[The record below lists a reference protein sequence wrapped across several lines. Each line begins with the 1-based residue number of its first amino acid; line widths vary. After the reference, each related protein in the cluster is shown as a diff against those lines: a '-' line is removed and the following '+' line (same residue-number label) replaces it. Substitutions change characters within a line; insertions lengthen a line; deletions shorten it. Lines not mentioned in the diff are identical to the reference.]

1 MKVKYLIVVSLVLA
15 ILTIGA
21 VSASQN
27 LTEDTLSQD
36 VSDEAAVQEAADDVS
51 DESSD
56 DVLAQSDE
64 DEISKQID
72 DEPEDDVG
80 SNVSSEDLL
89 GDYYNGNVHI
99 EVYDTVDLS
108 YSFRDLGY
116 VEDEDGIKGTV
127 SVSIDGKKIF
137 SKKFTS
143 GKTTYYML
151 NSYEMDL
158 KNCAYGYHT
167 VKITYNDGKVKSDSR
182 KVNFIYTPRITTPE
196 AMSVG
201 ETNYVIFKVAKG
213 LTGSVTLYA
222 RDVAGYDKDNNT
234 IYKKGAAITTV
245 KIKDGYALISL
256 KNLKPGDPSFK
267 LEYTV
272 GTYSSSKV
280 FYVHVENNAP
290 GYSSSISAKSIY
302 EGKAVTIK
310 LTGPKVNRV
319 VTIHVDGKYLK
330 EVKLS
335 SGSIK
340 EVISGLTEGTHFIS
354 ITQYYYSGGPFY
366 SNTFKV
372 VVKPKVT
379 LTLQKVI
386 IKKSAKKLV
395 LKATLKIYKKPAK
408 GKKLVF
414 KFKGKKYIAKT
425 NKKGIAKITIK
436 KSVLKKLKV
445 GKKVKYQVTY
455 SKKTAKQTVKVRK

>member
-1 MKVKYLIVVSLVLA
+1 MKIKYLLVVSFILA

-21 VSASQN
+21 VSASEN

-36 VSDEAAVQEAADDVS
+36 VSDEVTVQEEADDAV
-51 DESSD
+51 SD

-80 SNVSSEDLL
+80 SNVSSEDIL

-99 EVYDTVDLS
+99 EVYDTVDFS
-108 YSFRDLGY
+108 HAYQYLGY
-116 VEDEDGIKGTV
+116 VEDEDGIKGTI
-127 SVSIDGKKIF
+127 SVSIDGKKVF
-137 SKKFTS
+137 TKKFTS
-143 GKTTYYML
+143 GKTTYYPIY
-151 NSYEMDL
+151 NKDVSL
-158 KNCAYGYHT
+158 KKYAYGFHT

-182 KVNFIYTPRITTPE
+182 KANFVYSPNVITPYYM
-196 AMSVG
+196 AVG
-201 ETNYVIFKVAKG
+201 ETNYVIIKG
-213 LTGSVTLYA
+213 ASGMSGSATIYA
-222 RDVAGYDKDNNT
+222 RDVTGYDEYKNPS
-234 IYKKGAAITTV
+234 YKKGAAIVTA
-245 KIKDGYALISL
+245 KITNGYAMIPL
-256 KNLKPGDPSFK
+256 KNSKAGDLSFQLDYK
-267 LEYTV
+267 I
-272 GTYSSSKV
+272 GTYSDSQIFDITV
-280 FYVHVENNAP
+280 MENSP
-290 GYSSSISAKSIY
+290 GFASSISAKSIY
-302 EGKAVTIK
+302 EGKSVVVK
-310 LTGPKVNRV
+310 LTGPKSSNFVS
-319 VTIHVDGKYLK
+319 IYVDGKYLK

-335 SGSIK
+335 AGSIK
-340 EVISGLTEGTHFIS
+340 EVISGLKEGTHLIS
-354 ITQYYYSGGPFY
+354 LTSEPIKGNFY